1 MLILRRSLIL
11 ALTAL
16 GSACT
21 SAQPSP
27 PVTTPAPAASSSPF
41 ATPASIARARADSI
55 RLPYTEADVTFMT
68 GMIGHHAQAVQISR
82 WAKDHGASPVIQR
95 LTARIINAQ
104 LDEILTMQRWL
115 AARGRPVP
123 DAESAGMMQ
132 HGKDGMTMPA
142 MHMPGMLSM
151 EQLMAL
157 DAARGEEFDKLFL
170 HDMIQHH
177 TGAVTMVDELFATD
191 GAAQDE
197 ITFKFAND
205 VQVDQRTEIA
215 RMQQLLAE
223 ILFRGN
229 GS

>member
-1 MLILRRSLIL
+1 MTSKILSLLFLL
-11 ALTAL
+11 ATAAMACSS
-16 GSACT
+16 GRAVPETTAAPVASA
-21 SAQPSP
+21 PLL
-27 PVTTPAPAASSSPF
+27 

-55 RLPYTEADVTFMT
+55 RLPYTEADVKFMT

-82 WAKDHGASPVIQR
+82 WAKDHGASPVVQR

-104 LDEILTMQRWL
+104 QDEILTMQRWL

-123 DAESAGMMQ
+123 DAEAAGMMQ
-132 HGKDGMTMPA
+132 HGKDGMTMPE

-151 EQLMAL
+151 AQLMAL

-170 HDMIQHH
+170 RDMIQHH

-197 ITFKFAND
+197 TTFKFAND

-223 ILFRGN
+223 ILFRDHGP
-229 GS
+229 